1 MYVRPMVGEDHGLI
15 RVLEGKLARL
25 AQRVPTLRIEQILV
39 IMQEL
44 VVGIP
49 PIWIRLMRRVPRAVL
64 VYIDATEAS
73 ATEEAEEARE
83 QGDQDDQGDQGGLDD
98 QCEHDDQGGQA

>member
-1 MYVRPMVGEDHGLI
+1 MYVQPVVGEDQGLM

-25 AQRVPTLRIEQILV
+25 THRVPTICIEQIPT

-49 PIWIRLMRRVPRAVL
+49 PIWIPRMRRAARDLL
-64 VYIDATEAS
+64 VYLEATEVVT
-73 ATEEAEEARE
+73 TE
-83 QGDQDDQGDQGGLDD
+83 
-98 QCEHDDQGGQA
+98 

>member
-1 MYVRPMVGEDHGLI
+1 M

-25 AQRVPTLRIEQILV
+25 THRVPTIHIKHIPA

-49 PIWIRLMRRVPRAVL
+49 PISIHLMRKVARDVL
-64 VYIDATEAS
+64 VYIEA
-73 ATEEAEEARE
+73 AEVAAVEEA
-83 QGDQDDQGDQGGLDD
+83 
-98 QCEHDDQGGQA
+98 